1 MKYAQLLFALS
12 LASLSQSVLAK
23 SQSNSP
29 TDIGVINKDRILY
42 WLDKRGQLEAQSDSQ
57 AVLTD
62 YIGQGGS
69 QIFHRPPTSQAVL
82 NQQRSMSKRMASV
95 SAQQPNE
102 QKNTVKVLVVLVDFP
117 DLPHDQNGLEAADT
131 DMFYADYSTEHYQQ
145 MLFATTGYAGP
156 EQQILQT
163 AYQYYQQASG
173 ESLAFTGKVYGWVRA
188 DNEAKTYGARQ
199 GDNNDI
205 DAPSLVH
212 EAVEKAVAKFNINLA
227 DYDLTDLDDR
237 DGDGITN
244 EPDGI
249 IDHVMIFHSSVGEEA
264 GGGLLG
270 TDAIWSHRFY
280 VYDENNQAT
289 VIDGSSTRLFGYT
302 INPIDA
308 GIGVVV
314 HEFGHDL
321 GLPDE
326 YDLTGSNLG
335 EPVASWSVMSGG
347 SWAGAPRGSQPV
359 MFSPYALEYLQ
370 NRYQGNWL
378 NQKSITLDEVATNTQ
393 QILQHSSGT
402 STQLNQL
409 KVTLPIALEP
419 FYDAVEGRFQYY
431 SGSGDNI
438 ANSMTFTI
446 ELPASTQ
453 PTYLDLSAY
462 YSIETDYDYAQVL
475 VNGQAMA
482 SEYTKDNN
490 PFYMQLGHYITG
502 SSSAVPGSQQP
513 NSFLRHRFD
522 LSDFAG
528 QSITLSLTYQTD
540 IYTNYFGFVVD
551 DLRISQGNKLVWQ
564 DNAELTSM
572 AQLTGFSRVGSY
584 IYSKP
589 QHYYLQLRSYFGIDS
604 GLQVEQYSPGLLL
617 WSANEKYSDN
627 NVPEHLGEGMIL
639 VVDAD
644 QSSINRGTTNSPA
657 NTTIQLRDA
666 AFSIYEQRQGL
677 GDQQLSGITEF
688 DDRNNYSFA
697 PQPVSGV
704 KLTPYGFNFSIV
716 DQAVDNSSIELNLG
730 YTSESGITVITN
742 DLEASFAINGMALTP
757 TDSFNWQFGDGQSSD
772 ELNPSHKFADYGSY
786 TVNFTRTNEQG
797 QQFTES
803 TSVQLIEPLSINGI
817 ETSIERETIT
827 AQVSLSGGQAPY
839 SYTWQLGD
847 GSTASG
853 KIITHSYQN
862 SGDYTINVTVTDAN
876 DEMQSFATT
885 VSAQVLFAAQAQY
898 SANDLR
904 VNFSSDLQGGFNNYT
919 YSWNFGDGSAV
930 SELANP
936 SHTYTQ
942 AGSYTVTLTVANT
955 SPSGIEEILPP
966 ILLTVTVQKQASSSG
981 TSGGSLFW
989 LLLVLLPV
997 SFLRRKIR

>member
-1 MKYAQLLFALS
+1 MKYAPLFLALI
-12 LASLSQSVLAK
+12 LASLSQSTVAK
-23 SQSNSP
+23 PQSSSP
-29 TDIGVINKDRILY
+29 TDIGIINKERILY
-42 WLDKRGQLEAQSDSQ
+42 WLDKRGQLDGQPDSHV
-57 AVLTD
+57 VLTD
-62 YIGQGGS
+62 YIGHGGTHL
-69 QIFHRPPTSQAVL
+69 FHRPRTPAIL
-82 NQQRSMSKRMASV
+82 NQQRVMQKRMASM
-95 SAQQPNE
+95 SAQLPNA
-102 QKNTVKVLVVLVDFP
+102 QKNTVKVLAILVDFP
-117 DLPHDQNGLEAADT
+117 DLPHDENGLVAADT
-131 DMFYADYSTEHYQQ
+131 DMYYTDYNIDHYQQ
-145 MLFATTGYAGP
+145 MLFATAGYTGP
-156 EQQILQT
+156 EQQTLQT

-173 ESLAFTGKVYGWVRA
+173 QSLAFTGKVYGWVRA

-199 GDNNDI
+199 GENNDI

-212 EAVEKAVAKFNINLA
+212 EAVEKAVAQFNINLA
-227 DYDLTDLDDR
+227 DYDLTDLDDI

-280 VYDENNQAT
+280 VYDENNQPTA
-289 VIDGSSTRLFGYT
+289 VAGSATRLFGYT

-378 NQKSITLDEVATNTQ
+378 NQKSITLDEVATNKQ
-393 QILQHSSGT
+393 QVLQHSSGT

-409 KVTLPIALEP
+409 KVTLPVALEP
-419 FYDAVEGRFQYY
+419 FYDAVEGRFQYH

-446 ELPASTQ
+446 ELPASSQ
-453 PTYLDLSAY
+453 PTYLDLTAY
-462 YSIETDYDYAQVL
+462 YSIEVDYDYVQVL
-475 VNGQAMA
+475 VNSQPIA
-482 SEYTKDNN
+482 SQYTETDN
-490 PFYMQLGHYITG
+490 PFYGDIGPYITG
-502 SSSAVPGSQQP
+502 SSSAKPGSQQP
-513 NSFLRHRFD
+513 NNYLRHRFD

-528 QSITLSLTYQTD
+528 QTITISFTYQTD

-551 DLRISQGNKLVWQ
+551 DLSISQGNTLVWH
-564 DNAELTSM
+564 DNAEQPSS
-572 AQLTGFSRVGSY
+572 AQLAGFSRVGAY
-584 IYSKP
+584 IYAKP

-617 WSANEKYSDN
+617 WSANEAFTDN

-644 QSSINRGTTNSPA
+644 QSSINRGSTNSPA
-657 NTTIQLRDA
+657 NTSIQLRDA
-666 AFSIYEQRQGL
+666 TFGLYEQRQGL

-688 DDRNNYSFA
+688 DDRNDYSFA
-697 PQPVSGV
+697 PQPASGV
-704 KLTPYGFNFSIV
+704 KLSPYGFNFSIV

-730 YTSESGITVITN
+730 YTPQSGITVVTN
-742 DLEASFAINGMALTP
+742 DLEANFEINGMTFTP
-757 TDSFNWQFGDGQSSD
+757 TDSFNWQFGDGQSSE
-772 ELNPSHKFADYGSY
+772 ELSPSHKFADYGSY

-797 QQFTES
+797 QQFAEVT
-803 TSVQLIEPLSINGI
+803 TFQLLEPLSIQKI
-817 ETSIERETIT
+817 ETSVDKGNVT
-827 AQVSLSGGQAPY
+827 AQVTISGGQAPY
-839 SYTWQLGD
+839 SYRWQLGD
-847 GSTASG
+847 GSTATGQNIS
-853 KIITHSYQN
+853 HSYQH

-876 DEMQSFATT
+876 DAIQSFVTL

-904 VNFSSDLQGGFNNYT
+904 VNFSSDVQGGFNNYA
-919 YSWNFGDGSAV
+919 YSWNFDDGSVV

-942 AGSYTVTLTVANT
+942 AGSYTVTLTVSNT